1 MTAVENDVVNLFTQ
15 CTEEPRKGETGIHL
29 EYKQVR
35 ERWIIIQKREV
46 WLVLYRQES
55 SSTRHTLKVY
65 CTQQPRLSPPPRDD
79 KEKSDD

>member
-46 WLVLYRQES
+46 
-55 SSTRHTLKVY
+55 
-65 CTQQPRLSPPPRDD
+65 
-79 KEKSDD
+79 